1 MAVHDGHRERLKER
15 FRSEGL
21 DGFTEVQVLELLLFY
36 CVPRKDTNEI
46 AHALLEKFGTL
57 AQVLDA
63 NLADLEKVPG
73 MGSSSALF
81 LKLLSAAGRR
91 YQISRTESASIL
103 RTIEQCGAYLQP
115 RFFGRKHEAVFLLCM
130 DAKCKVLTCKQVG
143 EGSVNSAG
151 VPIRRIVETAL
162 SANATM
168 VVLAHNHP
176 SGLALP
182 SADDIRTTK
191 RLAVALDTVEITL
204 IDHLVFSD
212 DDYVSMAQSGYYKPG
227 ESMCVL

>member
-1 MAVHDGHRERLKER
+1 MHDGHRERLKER
-15 FRSEGL
+15 FRTEGL

-36 CVPRKDTNEI
+36 SVPRKDTNEI

-63 NLADLEKVPG
+63 NPADLEKVPG

-103 RTIEQCGAYLQP
+103 RTVEQCGAYLQP

-130 DAKCKVLTCKQVG
+130 DAKCKVLACKQVG

-151 VPIRRIVETAL
+151 VPIRRVVETAL

-182 SADDIRTTK
+182 SADDIQTTK

>member
-130 DAKCKVLTCKQVG
+130 DAKCKVLACKQVG

-182 SADDIRTTK
+182 SADDIQTTK

-204 IDHLVFSD
+204 VDHLVFSD

>member
-21 DGFTEVQVLELLLFY
+21 DAFTEVQVLELLLFY
-36 CVPRKDTNEI
+36 SVPRKDTNEI

-63 NLADLEKVPG
+63 NPADLEKVPG

-91 YQISRTESASIL
+91 YQISRTESATIL
-103 RTIEQCGAYLQP
+103 RTLEQCGAYLQP
-115 RFFGRKHEAVFLLCM
+115 RFFGRKHEAVFLLCL
-130 DAKCKVLTCKQVG
+130 DAKCKVLACKQVG

-182 SADDIRTTK
+182 SADDIQTTK

>member
-36 CVPRKDTNEI
+36 SVPRKDTNEI

-63 NLADLEKVPG
+63 NPADLEKVPG

-91 YQISRTESASIL
+91 YQISRTESATIL
-103 RTIEQCGAYLQP
+103 RTLEQCGAYLQP
-115 RFFGRKHEAVFLLCM
+115 RFFGRKHEAVFLLCL
-130 DAKCKVLTCKQVG
+130 DAKCKVLACKQVG

-182 SADDIRTTK
+182 SADDIQTTK

>member
-36 CVPRKDTNEI
+36 SVPRKDTNEI

-63 NLADLEKVPG
+63 NPADLEKVPG

-91 YQISRTESASIL
+91 YQISRTESATIL
-103 RTIEQCGAYLQP
+103 RTLEQCGAYLQP
-115 RFFGRKHEAVFLLCM
+115 RFFGRKHEAVFLLCL
-130 DAKCKVLTCKQVG
+130 DAKCKVLACKQVG

-182 SADDIRTTK
+182 SADDIQTTK
-191 RLAVALDTVEITL
+191 RMAVALDTVEITL

-212 DDYVSMAQSGYYKPG
+212 DDYVSMAQSGYFKPG

>member
-36 CVPRKDTNEI
+36 SVPRKDTNEI

-63 NLADLEKVPG
+63 NPADLEKVPG

-91 YQISRTESASIL
+91 YQISRTESATIL
-103 RTIEQCGAYLQP
+103 RTLEQCGAYLQP
-115 RFFGRKHEAVFLLCM
+115 RFFGRKHEAVFLLCL
-130 DAKCKVLTCKQVG
+130 DAKCKVLACKQVG

-168 VVLAHNHP
+168 
-176 SGLALP
+176 
-182 SADDIRTTK
+182 
-191 RLAVALDTVEITL
+191 VEITL

>member
-15 FRSEGL
+15 FRTEGL

-36 CVPRKDTNEI
+36 SVPRKDTNEI

-63 NLADLEKVPG
+63 NPADLEKVPG

-81 LKLLSAAGRR
+81 LKLLIAAGRR

-103 RTIEQCGAYLQP
+103 RTVEQCGAYLQP

-130 DAKCKVLTCKQVG
+130 DAKCKVLACKQVG

-182 SADDIRTTK
+182 SADDIQTTK

>member
-1 MAVHDGHRERLKER
+1 MAVDDGHRERLKER

-36 CVPRKDTNEI
+36 SVPRKDTNEI

-57 AQVLDA
+57 AQALDA
-63 NLADLEKVPG
+63 NPADLEKVPG

-91 YQISRTESASIL
+91 YQISRTESATIL
-103 RTIEQCGAYLQP
+103 RTLEQCGAYLQP
-115 RFFGRKHEAVFLLCM
+115 RFFGRKHEAVFLLCL
-130 DAKCKVLTCKQVG
+130 DAKCKVLACKQVG

-182 SADDIRTTK
+182 SADDIQTTK

>member
-63 NLADLEKVPG
+63 NPGDLEKVPG
-73 MGSSSALF
+73 MGDSSALF

-182 SADDIRTTK
+182 SADDIKTTK

>member
-63 NLADLEKVPG
+63 NPADLEKVPG
-73 MGSSSALF
+73 MGSNSALF

-130 DAKCKVLTCKQVG
+130 DAKCKVLACKQVG

-182 SADDIRTTK
+182 SADDIQTTK

>member
-15 FRSEGL
+15 FRTEGL

-36 CVPRKDTNEI
+36 SVPRKDTNEI

-63 NLADLEKVPG
+63 NPADLEKVPG
-73 MGSSSALF
+73 MGSNSALF

-103 RTIEQCGAYLQP
+103 RTVEQCGAYLQP

-130 DAKCKVLTCKQVG
+130 DAKCKVLACKQVG

-151 VPIRRIVETAL
+151 VPIRRVVETAL

-182 SADDIRTTK
+182 SADDIQTTK

>member
-36 CVPRKDTNEI
+36 SVPRKDTNEI

-63 NLADLEKVPG
+63 NPADLEKEPG

-91 YQISRTESASIL
+91 YQISRTESATIL
-103 RTIEQCGAYLQP
+103 RTLEQCGAYLQP
-115 RFFGRKHEAVFLLCM
+115 RFFGRKHEAVFLLCL
-130 DAKCKVLTCKQVG
+130 DAKCKVLACKQVG

-182 SADDIRTTK
+182 SADDIQTTK

-212 DDYVSMAQSGYYKPG
+212 DDYVSMAQSGYFKPG

>member
-36 CVPRKDTNEI
+36 SVPRKDTNEI

-57 AQVLDA
+57 AQVVDA
-63 NLADLEKVPG
+63 NPADLEQVPG
-73 MGSSSALF
+73 MGSSSARF

-91 YQISRTESASIL
+91 YQISRTESATIL
-103 RTIEQCGAYLQP
+103 RTLEQCGAYLQP
-115 RFFGRKHEAVFLLCM
+115 RFFGRKHEAVFLLCL
-130 DAKCKVLTCKQVG
+130 DAKCKVLACKQVG

-182 SADDIRTTK
+182 SADDIQTTK

-212 DDYVSMAQSGYYKPG
+212 DDYVSMAQSGYFKPG

>member
-36 CVPRKDTNEI
+36 SVPRKDTNEI

-63 NLADLEKVPG
+63 NPADLEKVPG

-103 RTIEQCGAYLQP
+103 RTVEQCGAYLQP

-130 DAKCKVLTCKQVG
+130 DAKCKVLACKQVG

-151 VPIRRIVETAL
+151 VPIRRVVETAL

-182 SADDIRTTK
+182 SADDIQTTK

>member
-1 MAVHDGHRERLKER
+1 M
-15 FRSEGL
+15 
-21 DGFTEVQVLELLLFY
+21 
-36 CVPRKDTNEI
+36 
-46 AHALLEKFGTL
+46 
-57 AQVLDA
+57 
-63 NLADLEKVPG
+63 
-73 MGSSSALF
+73 
-81 LKLLSAAGRR
+81 
-91 YQISRTESASIL
+91 
-103 RTIEQCGAYLQP
+103 
-115 RFFGRKHEAVFLLCM
+115 LCM
-130 DAKCKVLTCKQVG
+130 DAKCKVLACKQVG

-151 VPIRRIVETAL
+151 VPIRRVVETAL

-182 SADDIRTTK
+182 SADDIQTTK

>member
-46 AHALLEKFGTL
+46 AHALLERFGTL

-63 NLADLEKVPG
+63 NPADLEKVPG
-73 MGSSSALF
+73 MGGSSALF

-91 YQISRTESASIL
+91 YQISRTESATIL
-103 RTIEQCGAYLQP
+103 RTVEQCGAYLQP

-162 SANATM
+162 SDNATM

-182 SADDIRTTK
+182 SADDVQTTK
-191 RLAVALDTVEITL
+191 RLAVALDAVEITL

-212 DDYVSMAQSGYYKPG
+212 DDYVSMAQSGYFKAG

>member
-36 CVPRKDTNEI
+36 SVPRKDTNEI

-63 NLADLEKVPG
+63 NPADLEKVPG

-91 YQISRTESASIL
+91 YQISRTESATIL
-103 RTIEQCGAYLQP
+103 RTLEQCGAYLQP
-115 RFFGRKHEAVFLLCM
+115 RCFGRKHEAVFLLCL
-130 DAKCKVLTCKQVG
+130 DAKCKVLACKQVG

-182 SADDIRTTK
+182 SADDIQTTK
-191 RLAVALDTVEITL
+191 RLAVALDTVEIAL

-212 DDYVSMAQSGYYKPG
+212 DDYVSMAQSGYFKPG

>member
-36 CVPRKDTNEI
+36 SVPRKDTNEI

-63 NLADLEKVPG
+63 NPADLEKVPG

-91 YQISRTESASIL
+91 YQISRTESATIL
-103 RTIEQCGAYLQP
+103 RTLEQCGAYLQP
-115 RFFGRKHEAVFLLCM
+115 RFFGRKHEAVFLLWL
-130 DAKCKVLTCKQVG
+130 DAKCKVLACKQVG

-182 SADDIRTTK
+182 SADDIQTTK

-212 DDYVSMAQSGYYKPG
+212 DDYVSMAQSGYFKPG

>member
-15 FRSEGL
+15 FRTEGL

-36 CVPRKDTNEI
+36 SVPRKDTNEI

-63 NLADLEKVPG
+63 NPADLEKVPG

-103 RTIEQCGAYLQP
+103 RTVEQCGAYLQP

-130 DAKCKVLTCKQVG
+130 DAKCKVLACKQVG

-151 VPIRRIVETAL
+151 VPIRRVVETAL

-182 SADDIRTTK
+182 SADDIQTTK

-212 DDYVSMAQSGYYKPG
+212 DDYVSMAQSGYFKPG

>member
-63 NLADLEKVPG
+63 NLGDLEKVPG

-182 SADDIRTTK
+182 SADDIQTTK

>member
-36 CVPRKDTNEI
+36 SVPRKDTNEI
-46 AHALLEKFGTL
+46 AHALLENFGTL

-63 NLADLEKVPG
+63 NPADLEKVPG

-182 SADDIRTTK
+182 SADDIQTTK

-227 ESMCVL
+227 ENMCVL

>member
-15 FRSEGL
+15 FRTEGL

-36 CVPRKDTNEI
+36 SVPRKDTNEI
-46 AHALLEKFGTL
+46 AHALLEKFETL

-63 NLADLEKVPG
+63 NPADLEKVPG
-73 MGSSSALF
+73 MGSNSALF

-103 RTIEQCGAYLQP
+103 RTVEQCGAYLQP

-130 DAKCKVLTCKQVG
+130 DAKCKVLACKQVG

-182 SADDIRTTK
+182 SADDIQTTK

>member
-36 CVPRKDTNEI
+36 SVPRKDTNEI

-63 NLADLEKVPG
+63 NPADLEKVPG

-91 YQISRTESASIL
+91 YQISRTESATIL
-103 RTIEQCGAYLQP
+103 RTLEQCGAYLQP
-115 RFFGRKHEAVFLLCM
+115 RFFGRKHEAVFLLCL
-130 DAKCKVLTCKQVG
+130 DAKCKVLACKQVG

-182 SADDIRTTK
+182 SADDIQTTK
-191 RLAVALDTVEITL
+191 RLAVALDTVEIAL

-212 DDYVSMAQSGYYKPG
+212 DDYVSMAQSGYFNPG

>member
-36 CVPRKDTNEI
+36 SVPRKDTNEI

-63 NLADLEKVPG
+63 NPADLEKVPG

-81 LKLLSAAGRR
+81 FKLLSAAGRR
-91 YQISRTESASIL
+91 YQISRTESATIL
-103 RTIEQCGAYLQP
+103 RTLEQCGAYLQP
-115 RFFGRKHEAVFLLCM
+115 RFFGRKHEAVFLLCL
-130 DAKCKVLTCKQVG
+130 DAKCKVLACKQVG

-182 SADDIRTTK
+182 SADDIQTTK

-212 DDYVSMAQSGYYKPG
+212 DDYVSMAQSGYFKPG

>member
-36 CVPRKDTNEI
+36 SVPRKDTNEI

-63 NLADLEKVPG
+63 NPGDLEKVPG

-91 YQISRTESASIL
+91 YQISRTESATIL

-182 SADDIRTTK
+182 SADDIQTTK

>member
-15 FRSEGL
+15 FRTEGL

-36 CVPRKDTNEI
+36 SVPRKDTNEI

-63 NLADLEKVPG
+63 NPADLEKVPG

-182 SADDIRTTK
+182 SADDIQTTK